1 MYGLIPMSCRRS
13 VLALPFLCAIAAAA
27 DLVDFNRDVRPI
39 LSDRCFGCHG
49 PDANKGRKAGL
60 RLDEFAGA
68 TKQLKSGDTA
78 IVPGDLKRSAVI
90 ARLNNTDPDEVMP
103 PPELHRP
110 LSAAEKDILTR
121 WIAQGAKYDPHWAF
135 VSPKQHPAPPV
146 KATDW
151 PKDPLDRFILA
162 KAEAAGLRPNGPA
175 DRATWLRR
183 VSLVL
188 TGLPPTPA
196 EVDSFLADQS
206 PDAFEKKVDALLA
219 SPRYGEHLAV
229 AWMDLARYADTWGYT
244 GDNRMFAWPWRDWV
258 LRAFNENLPYDR
270 FLTEQLAGDLL
281 PDATQDQRVATA
293 FNRLHRMT
301 FEGGSIAEEFR
312 QDGINDRVMTAGY
325 AFMGL
330 TVECARCHDHKYDPI
345 SQRDFYSL
353 AAMFGDQNE
362 NGLLPYHGEVPPPF
376 VRLFK
381 SDEERAKERR
391 LRDAVTAAERALSA
405 VPPTEATIST
415 VTVPTPVVHLPL
427 ETFTKS
433 GVDNA
438 IAGGK
443 PAKFERR
450 GAPEDLQLVPGVQ
463 GQAIKFDGDAG
474 FILSDFRQIGRFD
487 PLTFSAFL
495 RLGEKNARATVLHST
510 GFYTG
515 DGDATGIELLV
526 DHGKLRW
533 SMIHLWPNSAASIE
547 TVDELPV
554 GAWRRV
560 TGTYDGSS
568 RAAGLHLY
576 LDGREVPTKVIRDTL
591 HAKPRDNAL
600 EIATR
605 SRDAGF
611 RNGSLDEIQVWRQA
625 LTGAEVATL
634 HGLAPTTW
642 PAGLAREHARLRAD
656 AAYATAWAALQKARR
671 ELAAHQETA
680 PAFYA
685 MEHSP
690 LAPPT
695 YVLTRGDYDKP
706 EKDKL
711 CPPGAPASVYPW
723 DPKLSRDRLGLS
735 RWLTDPRHPL
745 TSRVIVN
752 RLWAQVFGNGLVA
765 STENFGLQSD
775 DPTHPELL
783 DTLAVD
789 FVRGGW
795 NTKALLRRLVLSAT
809 FRQASTPTAAA
820 REKDPANRWLARGP
834 VLRLTS
840 EMIRDQALL
849 AAGTLVEKV
858 GGDSA
863 QENARR
869 RSLYTFRKRTAP
881 PDSMLIFDAGSR
893 EVCQP
898 RRLNTNTPL
907 QALVLLNNPLFAE
920 SAQKLA
926 AKVATVTSNPRDQ
939 IALAFRTV
947 CTREARPTEL
957 TALERLYADQKALVA
972 AEVPAPPP
980 PAPDAKTKKA
990 VAKPADPAM
999 VALTRVCA
1007 TVFASDAAVTS
1018 R

>member
-1 MYGLIPMSCRRS
+1 MAPRRS
-13 VLALPFLCAIAAAA
+13 LLPLALLLSYVGGAAEP
-27 DLVDFNRDVRPI
+27 VDFNRDVRPI

-60 RLDEFAGA
+60 RLDEPAGA
-68 TKQLKSGDTA
+68 TKPLKSGDIA

-90 ARLNNTDPDEVMP
+90 ARINATDPEEVMP

-110 LSAAEKDILTR
+110 LSAAEKEVLTR
-121 WIAQGAKYDPHWAF
+121 WIAQGAKYDRHWAF
-135 VSPKQHPAPPV
+135 VSPQTYPAPPV
-146 KATDW
+146 KAADW

-162 KAEAAGLRPNGPA
+162 KAEAAGLRPNAPA

-183 VSLVL
+183 ASLVL
-188 TGLPPTPA
+188 NGLPPTPA
-196 EVDSFLADQS
+196 EVDAFLADRS

-244 GDNRMFAWPWRDWV
+244 GDNAMFAWPWRDWV
-258 LRAFNENLPYDR
+258 LKALNENKPYDR

-330 TVECARCHDHKYDPI
+330 TLECSRCHDHKYDPI

-362 NGLLPYHGEVPPPF
+362 NGLLSYHGEVPPPF

-381 SDEERAKERR
+381 SDEERVKERE
-391 LRDAVTAAERALSA
+391 LRTAVRTAEQALSA
-405 VPPTEATIST
+405 VPPAAPAATP

-427 ETFTKS
+427 EAFSKT

-438 IAGGK
+438 IPGGK
-443 PAKFERR
+443 PARFERR
-450 GAPEDLQLVPGVQ
+450 GSPEELQLVPGAQ
-463 GQAIKFDGDAG
+463 GQAVKFDGDAG
-474 FILSDFRQIGRFD
+474 FLLPDFRQIGRFD

-568 RAAGLHLY
+568 RAAGLRLY
-576 LDGREVPTKVIRDTL
+576 LDGREVPTKVVRDTL

-600 EIATR
+600 EIGTR

-634 HGLAPTTW
+634 HGLAPSTW
-642 PAGLAREHARLRAD
+642 PAALRGEHARLRLD
-656 AAYATAWAALQKARR
+656 PAYATAWAALQKARR
-671 ELAAHQETA
+671 ELAAHQESA
-680 PAFYA
+680 RPFFA

-695 YVLTRGDYDKP
+695 YVLTRGEYDKP
-706 EKDKL
+706 DLTKP
-711 CPPGAPASVYPW
+711 CAPGAPAQVFPW
-723 DPKLSRDRLGLS
+723 DEKLPRDRLGLA

-752 RLWAQVFGNGLVA
+752 RLWAQVFGNGLVPT
-765 STENFGLQSD
+765 TENFGLQGD
-775 DPTHPELL
+775 APTHPELL

-789 FVRGGW
+789 FVQGGW
-795 NTKALLRRLVLSAT
+795 NTKAMLRRLVLSAT
-809 FRQASTPTAAA
+809 FRQASTPTAEA

-840 EMIRDQALL
+840 EMVRDQALL

-858 GGDSA
+858 GGESA
-863 QENARR
+863 QDAARR
-869 RSLYTFRKRTAP
+869 RSVYTFRKRTAP

-907 QALVLLNNPLFAE
+907 QALVLLNNPLFVD

-926 AKVATVTSNPRDQ
+926 GKVAQTATSPRAQ
-939 IALAFRTV
+939 IALAFRAV
-947 CTREARPTEL
+947 CTREARPAEL
-957 TALERLYADQKALVA
+957 AALEQLYADQKSLA
-972 AEVPAPPP
+972 ATETP
-980 PAPDAKTKKA
+980 PAPDSKTKKA
-990 VAKPADPAM
+990 APKSADPAL
-999 VALTRVCA
+999 VALARVCA
-1007 TVFASDAAVTS
+1007 TLLASDAAVTS